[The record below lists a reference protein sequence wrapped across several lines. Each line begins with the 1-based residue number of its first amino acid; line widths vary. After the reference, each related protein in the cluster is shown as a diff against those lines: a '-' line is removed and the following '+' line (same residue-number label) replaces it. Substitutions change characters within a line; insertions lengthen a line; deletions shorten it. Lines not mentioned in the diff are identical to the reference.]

1 MENHGG
7 TAVTQRLPVH
17 LVDQFLII
25 NSNLVTGLGL
35 HTIIPLLFLKLTS
48 KLHLNS
54 RHAFVG
60 ASTSGK
66 RLPARVAL
74 IQTVSEAMTDTTTGS
89 EYLTAVV
96 NFLFQQLLR
105 LIVINHD

>member
-35 HTIIPLLFLKLTS
+35 HTIIPPS
-48 KLHLNS
+48 
-54 RHAFVG
+54 AFV
-60 ASTSGK
+60 SQINFKITPQ
-66 RLPARVAL
+66 LPAR
-74 IQTVSEAMTDTTTGS
+74 
-89 EYLTAVV
+89 
-96 NFLFQQLLR
+96 LR
-105 LIVINHD
+105 GCFNLR